1 MMAVAKIAR
10 GEPSPRA
17 KKPPVRVVPGGGGRK
32 AEYMQ
37 KLLWKPSEEVKN
49 SCRMADFMRYVN
61 ARCGKEFREYKE
73 LYDWSITEIPA
84 FWDALWHYFD
94 VICSRPYETVV
105 DDIKKFPGAR
115 WFVGA
120 RMNYAENMLRFC
132 DEDGTAITFRGEAHE
147 RRVISRRELKETV
160 WRLAEAFRKEGIK
173 PGDTIAAYLPN
184 LPETIIAMLAAAAV
198 GAVWCSCATDIG
210 AGAAADRVGQ
220 IEPKILVTTDG
231 YVYKGKT
238 FSSLENA
245 KEIAARIPS
254 LKRVVVAHYAG
265 NGTTGGIPDA
275 VRWEDYLEPLP
286 EQFEY
291 EQVEASHPL
300 FVMFSSGTTGK
311 PKCMVQSHAGILA
324 NQLKELTL
332 HCNIQRGSKLCYITT
347 CSWMMWNWQAA
358 ALGTGA
364 ELVLYEGNPS
374 YPDNAAI
381 WKVLEEEEV
390 TDFGLSAS
398 YIHMLIAQ
406 GFSPKEHADLSKL
419 RAISQTGSALSD
431 AGWEFVYREIKED
444 YHFNSIAGGTDI
456 NGCFGIGNMMI
467 PVYSGELAAI
477 GLGEKVECY
486 DDNGKPIR
494 DKEGELVCEA
504 PIPSMPLYFWN
515 DPDGARYHSA
525 YFDVYPGV
533 WRHGDYV
540 ILHGNTGGLT
550 FCGRS
555 DSILKPSGVRIG
567 TAEIYNIVN
576 VIPQVEDSLAVGQ
589 NYHGDQR
596 IVLFVKC
603 QPGCTLDDAL
613 VKTIKTALRTKG
625 SPRHVPAVIL
635 ETPEIPTTLNGKKV
649 EGAVTNILNGR
660 PVGNRDALSNPES
673 LTYYEEQAA
682 KLQ

>member
-1 MMAVAKIAR
+1 
-10 GEPSPRA
+10 
-17 KKPPVRVVPGGGGRK
+17 
-32 AEYMQ
+32 MQ

-49 SCRMADFMRYVN
+49 GCRMADFMRFVN
-61 ARCGKEFREYKE
+61 RRLGTDFREYAE
-73 LYDWSITEIPA
+73 LYRWSVEDIPA
-84 FWDALWHYFD
+84 FWAALWDYFG
-94 VICSRPYETVV
+94 ILASRPYDTVV
-105 DDIKKFPGAR
+105 DDLDRFPGAK

-120 RMNYAENMLRFC
+120 RMNYAENILRYC
-132 DEDGTAITFRGEAHE
+132 DGEGTAITFRGEDFT
-147 RRVISRRELKETV
+147 RRVIGRRELLDQVK
-160 WRLAEAFRKEGIK
+160 RLAAAFREEGLV
-173 PGDTIAAYLPN
+173 PGDTVAGYLPN
-184 LPETIIAMLAAAAV
+184 LPETVIAMLAAAAI

-210 AGAAADRVGQ
+210 ANAAVDRLGQ
-220 IEPKILVTTDG
+220 TQPKILVTADG
-231 YVYKGKT
+231 YRYKGKT
-238 FSSLENA
+238 FSTLENV
-245 KEIAARIPS
+245 KEMAGRMPS
-254 LKRVVVAHYAG
+254 LRRILVVHYAG
-265 NGTTGGIPDA
+265 EPDLTGIPNA
-275 VRWEDYLEPLP
+275 VRFEDYLAPAAP
-286 EQFEY
+286 DFAF

-332 HCNIQRGSKLCYITT
+332 HCNIQAGSKLLYITT

-364 ELVLYEGNPS
+364 ELVLYDGNPS
-374 YPDNAAI
+374 WPDDAAI
-381 WKVLEEEEV
+381 WKVLEEEKV

-398 YIHMLIAQ
+398 YIHMLIAH
-406 GFSPKEHADLSKL
+406 GFSPKEHADLSAL

-431 AGWEFVYREIKED
+431 EGWEFVYREIRED

-467 PVYSGELAAI
+467 PVYSGELAAF

-486 DDNGKPIR
+486 DDAGRPIR
-494 DKEGELVCEA
+494 DREGELVCEK
-504 PIPSMPLYFWN
+504 PIPSMPICFFN
-515 DPDGARYHSA
+515 DPDGQRYFSA
-525 YFDVYPGV
+525 YFGVYPGV

-540 ILHGNTGGLT
+540 IIHGNTGGLT

-555 DSILKPSGVRIG
+555 DSVLKPSGVRIG

-576 VIPQVEDSLAVGQ
+576 SLPEVEDSLAVGQ
-589 NYHGDQR
+589 NHRGDQR

-603 QPGCTLDDAL
+603 QPGYSLDEAL
-613 VKTIKTALRTKG
+613 VKKIRTALRTKA
-625 SPRHVPAVIL
+625 SPRHVPAVTL

-673 LTYYEEQAA
+673 LAFYEACLERL
-682 KLQ
+682 KD